1 MGELVVGG
9 MRMLTMPYGP
19 KWRAYRTLV
28 HNLLTPKM
36 VQTFVPVQTIEIRQ
50 LMYNLAFDNFN
61 NAAFYGHLRRALFS
75 IMMTAVYGRRIDRM
89 DHEDIKYSEQ
99 SGRLLGKL
107 GKAGTFIE
115 DEIPPLAKLPTWM
128 QPSRKK
134 ALEHAQWVLWVK
146 MRMWNTLQADFDRG
160 AAPPCYGAD
169 IMRSDYASQGLVK
182 EDCAWI
188 AGGKLVFRRLHA
200 RPMTFPAGLV
210 EAGSQTSAG
219 TLSNLILYLAA
230 TPDAQAQAFQELQ
243 EVVGDSRTP
252 TYEDLANLPY
262 INACLKE
269 ILRLCPA
276 PPWILRHFT
285 DSDVVYKGYVI
296 PKGTAIVGNTA
307 AIHFNPVRYPNPFQ
321 FKPERYINHTKT
333 SAEYA
338 AMADPYARD
347 HFTFGAGRRIC
358 PGSRFAENALT
369 LALANMVWAFEIK
382 PPPVEG
388 EG

>member
-28 HNLLTPKM
+28 HNLLTSKM
-36 VQTFVPVQTIEIRQ
+36 VQTFVPIQTLEIKQ

-75 IMMTAVYGRRIDRM
+75 IMMTAVYGRRIDRV

-134 ALEHAQWVLWVK
+134 ALEHAKWVLWVK
-146 MRMWNTLQADFDRG
+146 MRMWNTLQEEFDSG

-188 AGGKLVFRRLHA
+188 AGGKLVFSLLLAQSLISMQVLLKLDHKRLQGH
-200 RPMTFPAGLV
+200 
-210 EAGSQTSAG
+210 SA
-219 TLSNLILYLAA
+219 I
-230 TPDAQAQAFQELQ
+230 
-243 EVVGDSRTP
+243 
-252 TYEDLANLPY
+252 
-262 INACLKE
+262 
-269 ILRLCPA
+269 
-276 PPWILRHFT
+276 
-285 DSDVVYKGYVI
+285 
-296 PKGTAIVGNTA
+296 
-307 AIHFNPVRYPNPFQ
+307 
-321 FKPERYINHTKT
+321 
-333 SAEYA
+333 
-338 AMADPYARD
+338 
-347 HFTFGAGRRIC
+347 
-358 PGSRFAENALT
+358 
-369 LALANMVWAFEIK
+369 
-382 PPPVEG
+382 
-388 EG
+388 

>member
-1 MGELVVGG
+1 MPAPMGELVVGG

-36 VQTFVPVQTIEIRQ
+36 VETFVPVQTLEIRQ
-50 LMYNLAFDNFN
+50 LMYNLAFDNVD

-115 DEIPPLAKLPTWM
+115 DEIPPLARLPTWM

-146 MRMWNTLQADFDRG
+146 MRMWNTLQEEFDNG
-160 AAPPCYGAD
+160 TAPPCYGAD

-188 AGGKLVFRRLHA
+188 AGGKLVLRRLHTQA
-200 RPMTFPAGLV
+200 
-210 EAGSQTSAG
+210 
-219 TLSNLILYLAA
+219 LI
-230 TPDAQAQAFQELQ
+230 F
-243 EVVGDSRTP
+243 
-252 TYEDLANLPY
+252 
-262 INACLKE
+262 
-269 ILRLCPA
+269 
-276 PPWILRHFT
+276 
-285 DSDVVYKGYVI
+285 
-296 PKGTAIVGNTA
+296 
-307 AIHFNPVRYPNPFQ
+307 
-321 FKPERYINHTKT
+321 
-333 SAEYA
+333 
-338 AMADPYARD
+338 
-347 HFTFGAGRRIC
+347 RRSC
-358 PGSRFAENALT
+358 
-369 LALANMVWAFEIK
+369 
-382 PPPVEG
+382 
-388 EG
+388 

>member
-36 VQTFVPVQTIEIRQ
+36 VQTFVPIQTLEIKQ

-75 IMMTAVYGRRIDRM
+75 IMMTAVYGRRIDRV

-128 QPSRKK
+128 QPSRNK
-134 ALEHAQWVLWVK
+134 AIEHAKWVLWVK
-146 MRMWNTLQADFDRG
+146 MRMWNTLQEQFDSG

-188 AGGKLVFRRLHA
+188 AGGKLVFSLLHA
-200 RPMTFPAGLV
+200 QSLISMQVLLKLDHKRLQGH
-210 EAGSQTSAG
+210 SA
-219 TLSNLILYLAA
+219 I
-230 TPDAQAQAFQELQ
+230 
-243 EVVGDSRTP
+243 
-252 TYEDLANLPY
+252 
-262 INACLKE
+262 
-269 ILRLCPA
+269 
-276 PPWILRHFT
+276 
-285 DSDVVYKGYVI
+285 
-296 PKGTAIVGNTA
+296 
-307 AIHFNPVRYPNPFQ
+307 
-321 FKPERYINHTKT
+321 
-333 SAEYA
+333 
-338 AMADPYARD
+338 
-347 HFTFGAGRRIC
+347 
-358 PGSRFAENALT
+358 
-369 LALANMVWAFEIK
+369 
-382 PPPVEG
+382 
-388 EG
+388 